1 MHMLGVQL
9 ILTKTP
15 LTLLSRCPSL
25 SLFRSSLSS
34 TDTIAY
40 CSTAM
45 AINTPATSYVLAPL
59 IRLLT
64 ARQQW
69 RSILLQRHM
78 YVPTPPLLF
87 LVPCSTRHFQ
97 ACLNFENSLV
107 ARDKDLAEQIGR
119 DIYFDL
125 VDHDKVRKFRIRK
138 QMPFNLFKEEVAKEF
153 GIPVQFQRLWI
164 WAKRQNHTYRP
175 SRPLTP
181 EEESQ
186 SVGQCSKVSNN
197 MLELFL
203 EVEFGPNL
211 HPIPPPEKT
220 NEDILLFFKLYDP
233 EKQEIRFVGRLFVKK
248 SSQPV
253 DILAKLNQFGG
264 FPLDEELE
272 IYEEVK
278 FEPVVMCYRIV
289 KMSSFQSNLIG
300 DGDII
305 CFQKSTPPEMDK
317 GCKYPDVPSFL
328 NYVHNRR
335 VVHFH
340 SLEKPMEEGFCLEL
354 SKLHTYND
362 VVERLAQHIGLESPT
377 KIRLT
382 AHNCYSQQ
390 PMPQPIKYQGV
401 EHLTEMLTHYNQVSG
416 IALSFLCCF
425 TLTLISSSDILYYEV
440 LDIPLPELE
449 RLGLKTLKIAFHH
462 ATKDEVGI
470 YSIIL
475 PKQSNVGDV
484 INVLKT
490 KVELSHPNAE
500 LRLLEVFDHKIYKIP
515 EEEKNLGLDDI
526 LIHVYHF
533 TKVTVLNQTV
543 EVNYLTTA
551 TAKNFGKPFVL
562 VIHGGETLAEVKIRI
577 QKKLQ
582 VPDEEFS
589 KWKFAFL
596 SLGRPEYL
604 QDSDIVSSRFQ
615 RRDVYG
621 AWEQYLGLEHSDK
634 APKRAHAANQAAQET
649 LESMASNVGNV
660 TASRE
665 MQNGELDGP
674 PSPAVDGTLRRL
686 SAAEDLVKST
696 SAREPS
702 VEALAA
708 LDTVSRYAR
717 SSLDTLSTNGAYE
730 EFKAAV
736 KLLTEQGMIHSTIT
750 SMLKDL
756 LSSLEGEMP
765 KYVAA
770 VKELAQAENF
780 AVEHEDIKVK
790 MGLAMQTCQER
801 KDIVANYDAK
811 VTELEAELARVN
823 AQLAQV
829 KAERAEAMAN
839 LETAVDE
846 MEPHKQR
853 FADSSLKSEN
863 LIVRQATLTLQ
874 NCGSVGIWA
883 VLQDVLKKY
892 FKF

>member
-1 MHMLGVQL
+1 MAINTPATSYVLGVQ
-9 ILTKTP
+9 TP
-15 LTLLSRCPSL
+15 LTLLLCRCPSL
-25 SLFRSSLSS
+25 SLFDSSLSS

-45 AINTPATSYVLAPL
+45 AINTPATSY
-59 IRLLT
+59 
-64 ARQQW
+64 QQEDEALHYT
-69 RSILLQRHM
+69 IIK
-78 YVPTPPLLF
+78 
-87 LVPCSTRHFQ
+87 
-97 ACLNFENSLV
+97 V

-125 VDHDKVRKFRIRK
+125 VDHDKVRKFRIHK

-181 EEESQ
+181 QEESE

-211 HPIPPPEKT
+211 RPIPPPEKT

-233 EKQEIRFVGRLFVKK
+233 EKQEIRLFVKK

-253 DILAKLNQFGG
+253 DILAKLNQFAG

-340 SLEKPMEEGFCLEL
+340 SLEKPMEEDFCLEL

-401 EHLTEMLTHYNQVSG
+401 EHLTEMLTHNNQ
-416 IALSFLCCF
+416 
-425 TLTLISSSDILYYEV
+425 SSDVLYYEV

-475 PKQSNVGDV
+475 PKQSTVGDV
-484 INVLKT
+484 INELKT

-543 EVNYLTTA
+543 EQV
-551 TAKNFGKPFVL
+551 KNFGKPFVL

-577 QKKLQ
+577 QNKLQ
-582 VPDEEFS
+582 VPDEEIS

-665 MQNGELDGP
+665 MQNGDLDGP
-674 PSPAVDGTLRRL
+674 ASPAVDRTLRRL
-686 SAAEDLVKST
+686 SAAEDLLKST

-730 EFKAAV
+730 EFKAAM

-770 VKELAQAENF
+770 VKELAQAEDF
-780 AVEHEDIKVK
+780 AVEHEEIKVK

-829 KAERAEAMAN
+829 KTERAEAMAN